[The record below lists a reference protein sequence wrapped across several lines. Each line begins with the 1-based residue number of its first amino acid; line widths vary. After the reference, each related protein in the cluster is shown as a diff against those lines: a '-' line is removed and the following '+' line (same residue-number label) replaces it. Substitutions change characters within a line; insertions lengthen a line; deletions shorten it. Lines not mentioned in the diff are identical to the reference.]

1 MTTNASF
8 NPELDTLTIGGI
20 QLPKFEMK
28 LNNVSNLPTQLSFNR
43 KFKFG
48 WNNSMISIR
57 ILSYHGLKFRI
68 YVEYDSQDHDYWT
81 EKVELLTPNGWSI
94 ILSKVDL
101 PDQSNIMKPFIGNE
115 DEVKDSLNNIIND
128 IEELFIN
135 LICLLY

>member
-28 LNNVSNLPTQLSFNR
+28 MNNVSSLPTQLSFNR

-48 WNNSMISIR
+48 WNNSMISTR
-57 ILSYHGLKFRI
+57 ILSYHNNKFRI
-68 YVEYDSQDHDYWT
+68 CVKYDSQDHNYWT
-81 EKVELLTPNGWSI
+81 EKVEVLTSNGWTT
-94 ILSKVDL
+94 ILTKNDL
-101 PDQSNIMKPFIGNE
+101 PDQSNIMKPFIGDE
-115 DEVKDSLNNIIND
+115 DEVKDSLNNTIDD